1 MLGSTQT
8 PPLQRMLRTQNLLL
22 RSYQPEDTSELFGFM
37 SDPVAMQFTYIAQSF
52 AECKARLTSYEAMR
66 ATLGF
71 APWVVLWL
79 ETGNVVGWGGLS
91 VDPEEP
97 EWGLELSYAFSAQH
111 WGKGFATELV
121 QYSLAHAFAVLSAKE
136 VNSFAKPAN
145 TGSIR
150 VLEKCGFQFL
160 GYASSLERSH
170 YCVHAPGAA

>member
-52 AECKARLTSYEAMR
+52 AECEARLTSYEAMR

-97 EWGLELSYAFSAQH
+97 EWGLHNKWGQTRFMPPHFRKKWGQH
-111 WGKGFATELV
+111 D
-121 QYSLAHAFAVLSAKE
+121 
-136 VNSFAKPAN
+136 
-145 TGSIR
+145 
-150 VLEKCGFQFL
+150 
-160 GYASSLERSH
+160 
-170 YCVHAPGAA
+170 